1 MALKLKDGP
10 QEFPQRLCSQS
21 QSHSIH
27 QPSTKEI
34 YMLKTRKILTVLSVF
49 TVVFVYSSLA
59 SAQIRTVLVSPVPN
73 DPVASGTALRN
84 ALAGIPSPSSTNRWL
99 LKIEP
104 GIYEMQSNS
113 LQMRSWVDIEGSGIG
128 QTIIRAN
135 STAFN
140 INTVLGA
147 SDAELRMLTVEAL
160 GGPSVG
166 VGQFAAMR
174 NNGSPR
180 VYRVKFVT
188 QAINSEQWGMVNISS
203 APKIEECEFN
213 VSGTRT
219 NSGIAFS
226 GQSGTRSSI
235 VRSNIAVSGGS
246 TNYGVT
252 MSVTQILTEI
262 QDTRIDVTSGPLT
275 FGIFA
280 FPIGWQGNETLTLR
294 NVIIKSADGGLL
306 SAGIYLD
313 QGTTVG
319 LDISHSRILS
329 GNSPTTKGIFQ
340 GGGPPVVIQHSSIWG
355 LTKTV
360 EAPSASF
367 SIQATALI
375 GGPATA
381 GLWQGCMGVW
391 DEMGQFYP
399 MGCPQ

>member
-1 MALKLKDGP
+1 
-10 QEFPQRLCSQS
+10 
-21 QSHSIH
+21 
-27 QPSTKEI
+27 
-34 YMLKTRKILTVLSVF
+34 MLKTRRILTVLSVF
-49 TVVFVYSSLA
+49 AFVFVHFSLA

-73 DPVASGTALRN
+73 DPAASGTALRN

-135 STAFN
+135 STAFTV
-140 INTVLGA
+140 NTILGA

-160 GGPSVG
+160 GGPNVG

-174 NNGSPR
+174 NINGNPR
-180 VYRVKFVT
+180 VYRVKFVV
-188 QAINSEQWGMVNISS
+188 QAINSDEWGMVNIST
-203 APKIEECEFN
+203 APKIEECEFS
-213 VSGTRT
+213 VSGTRINT
-219 NSGIAFS
+219 GVAFS
-226 GQSGTRSSI
+226 GTLIGAKSSI
-235 VRSNIAVSGGS
+235 VRSYIAASGGS

-252 MSVTQILTEI
+252 MAVNQILTEI

-294 NVIIKSADGGLL
+294 NVVIKSTDGGLQ

-319 LDISHSRILS
+319 LDISHSRILTT
-329 GNSPTTKGIFQ
+329 NSPTTKGIFQ
-340 GGGPPVVIQHSSIWG
+340 GGGPPVFIQHSSIWG

-399 MGCPQ
+399 TGCPQ